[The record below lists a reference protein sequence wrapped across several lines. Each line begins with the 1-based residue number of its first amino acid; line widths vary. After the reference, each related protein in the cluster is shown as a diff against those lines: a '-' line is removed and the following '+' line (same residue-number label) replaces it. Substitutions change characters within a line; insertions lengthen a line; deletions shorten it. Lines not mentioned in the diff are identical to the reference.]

1 MMKRIIREERGQG
14 GIEYLLMLAA
24 LIGIAAVVAYYVLQ
38 GYSSAGQSASGA
50 MTTAAQSASQS
61 GTAAWSKYNPTGQ

>member
-1 MMKRIIREERGQG
+1 MLKRIIREERGQG

-24 LIGIAAVVAYYVLQ
+24 LIGIAAVVAYFVLQ

-50 MTTAAQSASQS
+50 MSTAASSASAK
-61 GTAAWSKYNPTGQ
+61 GVAAWQKYSP

>member
-1 MMKRIIREERGQG
+1 MRRVKELLKAERGQG

-24 LIGIAAVVAYYVLQ
+24 LIGIAAVVAYFVLQ

-50 MTTAAQSASQS
+50 MSTAASSASAA
-61 GTAAWSKYNPTGQ
+61 GTAAWQKYSP